1 MRAATTTRRRD
12 IQLAYLLLAP
22 TLLLLLTVLAY
33 PVGWEV
39 WTSLTDLS
47 PLKDGPPAFVGL
59 ANYRAFLA
67 DPEFWRAAAVTVVYA
82 AVTSVAQLALGAGF
96 APLLAR
102 PFPRRAPGFLAVFLP
117 WGDPARAGVTGRYVS
132 PCPPL
137 PAP

>member
-67 DPEFWRAAAVTVVYA
+67 DPEFWRAAPVPRVGGAR
-82 AVTSVAQLALGAGF
+82 TSG
-96 APLLAR
+96 
-102 PFPRRAPGFLAVFLP
+102 RRAPRGTGLVL
-117 WGDPARAGVTGRYVS
+117 RA
-132 PCPPL
+132 CPG
-137 PAP
+137 

>member
-47 PLKDGPPAFVGL
+47 PLKDGAPEYVGFT
-59 ANYRAFLA
+59 NYRRLLA
-67 DPEFWRAAAVTVVYA
+67 GAEFWRPALVTVVYA
-82 AVTSVAQLALGAGF
+82 VVTSGAKLALGLGF
-96 APLLAR
+96 ALLLAR
-102 PFPRRAPGFLAVFLP
+102 SFRGRALVFLAVFLP
-117 WGDPARAGVTGRYVS
+117 WAYPAGVSVIGWYWKIG
-132 PCPPL
+132 
-137 PAP
+137 